1 MIIDPIGDFLTRIRN
16 AIERKKET
24 VEIPSSKMLVSV
36 AEILKKEGFITGYS
50 VKEEKPQ
57 NTLILE
63 LKYVN
68 GLPAIREL
76 VRVSKPGIR
85 KYVGYKNVK
94 KIMNGMGVA
103 ILTTPAGIVTGDEA
117 KKQKIGGE
125 YLCYIY

>member
-1 MIIDPIGDFLTRIRN
+1 MIIDPIGDFLSRIRN

-36 AEILKKEGFITGYS
+36 AEILKKEGFIAGFT

-57 NTLILE
+57 STLIVE
-63 LKYVN
+63 LKYIN
-68 GLPAIREL
+68 GQSAIREL

-94 KIMNGMGVA
+94 KIMNGMGIA
-103 ILTTPAGIVTGDEA
+103 ILTTPNGIVTGDEA
-117 KKQKIGGE
+117 KKLKIGGE

>member
-1 MIIDPIGDFLTRIRN
+1 MIIDPIGDFLSRIRN

-24 VEIPSSKMLVSV
+24 VEVPSSKMLVSV
-36 AEILKKEGFITGYS
+36 AEILKKEGFIVGYS

-57 NTLILE
+57 NTLVIE
-63 LKYVN
+63 LKYIN

-85 KYVGYKNVK
+85 KYVGYKNIK
-94 KIMNGMGVA
+94 KIMSGMGIA
-103 ILTTPAGIVTGDEA
+103 ILTTPNGIVTGEEA